1 MIITNGLT
9 TKTIDL
15 SGATTVED
23 MLNTINGSGAAV
35 RAEINDAGTGI
46 NILNPTQGTNM
57 MIAEN
62 GGTTAS
68 DLGVRS
74 FTNTTPLSEL
84 NFGKGVRTVDG
95 NDVQITDGAG
105 ISFQVDLTGLNTV
118 QNVLDAIN
126 TAAGTAG
133 AGITAGFATNGN
145 GITLTD
151 TSGGGGTPS
160 VTALN
165 FSNAA
170 ADLGLTQPA
179 SGGVITGTDVD
190 PVEPNG
196 IFSHLA
202 ALRDALQGNNQAAIT
217 AAAAGLKDDYDRVVQ
232 IRGETGARVQE
243 IESRQQRLD
252 DQNLATK
259 SLLSSLEDVDFT
271 DAIARFQTLQ
281 TALQASLQTSAKV
294 LNLSLL
300 DFLG

>member
-1 MIITNGLT
+1 
-9 TKTIDL
+9 
-15 SGATTVED
+15 
-23 MLNTINGSGAAV
+23 
-35 RAEINDAGTGI
+35 
-46 NILNPTQGTNM
+46 
-57 MIAEN
+57 
-62 GGTTAS
+62 
-68 DLGVRS
+68 
-74 FTNTTPLSEL
+74 
-84 NFGKGVRTVDG
+84 
-95 NDVQITDGAG
+95 
-105 ISFQVDLTGLNTV
+105 
-118 QNVLDAIN
+118 
-126 TAAGTAG
+126 
-133 AGITAGFATNGN
+133 
-145 GITLTD
+145 
-151 TSGGGGTPS
+151 
-160 VTALN
+160 
-165 FSNAA
+165 
-170 ADLGLTQPA
+170 
-179 SGGVITGTDVD
+179 VITGTDVD